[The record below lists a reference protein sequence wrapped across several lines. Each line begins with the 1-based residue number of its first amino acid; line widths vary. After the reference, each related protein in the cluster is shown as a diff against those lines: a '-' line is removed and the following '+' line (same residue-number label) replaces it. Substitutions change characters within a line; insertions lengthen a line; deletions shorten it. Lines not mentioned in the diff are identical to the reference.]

1 MLKLAHDENGGAIPL
16 DQNIV
21 DIGFIIQYKVGNEST
36 SRLISYDRNNLY
48 YPLNDRCFGL
58 YKWGRRVGSKGAC
71 ILINEIIHSIYF
83 EDEEKGISL
92 LSQSPDND

>member
-1 MLKLAHDENGGAIPL
+1 MEKLTYDENDGVIPW
-16 DQNIV
+16 DQNII
-21 DIGFIIQYKVGNEST
+21 DMGFIIQYKIQGEST
-36 SRLISYDRNNLY
+36 SRLISYDRDNLY

-58 YKWGRRVGSKGAC
+58 YKWGRRVGVNGAC